1 EQIDGHELEIGRA
14 LKTPT
19 ELDVGPLLAVD
30 PLFAGVDLS
39 AHVSDDLFDSKL
51 AFVALLNFPLTTLKE
66 RLAEGKRYTRRPWAE
81 ARLAARS
88 ARRVPAEVQ
97 KEIARAGAAADL
109 YIAEYN
115 LWMHHLVG
123 DKGERLFPKGLRL
136 ISHWNL
142 RDELKADYADPKG
155 RDKQRTIVKVMERIV
170 TQTIPAAVIDNPR
183 VDWNPF
189 TNA

>member
-1 EQIDGHELEIGRA
+1 LGLGPGPHPPRPAPGEPPAGGTRHAGR
-14 LKTPT
+14 
-19 ELDVGPLLAVD
+19 GG
-30 PLFAGVDLS
+30 AG
-39 AHVSDDLFDSKL
+39 A
-51 AFVALLNFPLTTLKE
+51 
-66 RLAEGKRYTRRPWAE
+66 RRPG
-81 ARLAARS
+81 RS

-97 KEIARAGAAADL
+97 KETARAGAAADL

-115 LWMHHLVG
+115 VWMPPLVG

-189 TNA
+189 TNAVTAAPPEEIEADAPAATAALAPSGDREADVRYRRL